1 MRLISDGQL
10 LQRLALLTDARVQVV
25 VMPGGHR
32 RHRALIVILGDRM
45 VEAERY
51 GGAADAVLAIK
62 VAADLRMS
70 CGVNS
75 AIGTWSTTSLR
86 AISES

>member
-25 VMPGGHR
+25 MPAGHR
-32 RHRALIVILGDRM
+32 RHALIVILGDRM

>member
-10 LQRLALLTDARVQVV
+10 LQRLALLTDARVQV